1 MKRLLMNLSFYAA
14 ALMTVACAFSGTAMA
29 QSTQPAQPVKGT
41 NDPFGAVPDTVYAEI
56 NRIDKSNW
64 SVTITVFNDAPL
76 AGLQIPIRYKGGN
89 VQMVADS
96 AVFAGSRVSDWDMSQ
111 FRCDTAI
118 QAFRILLVANMGPTQ
133 KKLIPGSGRITTVF
147 ISSLED
153 EPVENLTIDTTT
165 INDLNLLFVADMNQ
179 TKNGKPMTVDP
190 ARREIRPAWVVRKRD
205 H

>member
-1 MKRLLMNLSFYAA
+1 MKRLLMNLTLYTA
-14 ALMTVACAFSGTAMA
+14 ALLTVGCIFSGIATA
-29 QSTQPAQPVKGT
+29 QSAQPAPPVKGT
-41 NDPFGAVPDTVYAEI
+41 SDPFGNVPDTVYAEI

-76 AGLQIPIRYKGGN
+76 AGLQIPLRYKGGN
-89 VQMVADS
+89 IQLVADS
-96 AVFAGSRVSDWDMSQ
+96 AVFSGSRVSDWDMNG

-118 QAFRILLVANMGPTQ
+118 QALRLMMIANIGPTQ
-133 KKLIPGSGRITTVF
+133 KKLIPGSGRVATVF

-165 INDLNLLFVADMNQ
+165 ISDLNLLFVADINQ
-179 TKNGKPMTVDP
+179 TKNGKPVTVDP
-190 ARREIRPAWVVRKRD
+190 AKREIRPAWVVRKRD

>member
-14 ALMTVACAFSGTAMA
+14 ALMTLACAFSGTTMA
-29 QSTQPAQPVKGT
+29 QSAQPAQPVKGT

-76 AGLQIPIRYKGGN
+76 AGLQIPLRYKGGN
-89 VQMVADS
+89 IQLVADS
-96 AVFAGSRVSDWDMSQ
+96 AVFSGSRVSDWDMNG

-118 QAFRILLVANMGPTQ
+118 QALRLMMIANIGPTQ
-133 KKLIPGSGRITTVF
+133 KKLIPGSGRVATIF

-153 EPVENLTIDTTT
+153 EPVENLIIDTTT
-165 INDLNLLFVADMNQ
+165 ISDLNLLFVADINQ
-179 TKNGKPMTVDP
+179 TKNGKPVTVDP
-190 ARREIRPAWVVRKRD
+190 AKREIRPAWVVRKRD